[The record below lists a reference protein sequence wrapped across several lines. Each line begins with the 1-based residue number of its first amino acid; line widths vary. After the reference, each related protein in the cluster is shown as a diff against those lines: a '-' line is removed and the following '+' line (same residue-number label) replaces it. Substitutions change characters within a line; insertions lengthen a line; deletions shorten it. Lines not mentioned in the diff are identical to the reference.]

1 MNPSPPAAQQ
11 TAVVIAG
18 IGVIIMVLLLA
29 IWQVLRLIETE
40 RALERYRQTGQIN
53 CYKSNGGVPPLR
65 DLLPTAGTESLDL
78 GHTF

>member
-53 CYKSNGGVPPLR
+53 CYKSNGGR
-65 DLLPTAGTESLDL
+65 DLLPSAGTESLDL
-78 GHTF
+78 GTPFSA